1 MYVLFLADLC
11 TKPVSGFSSSI
22 GLKFLFSIFWLTI
35 HGRMS
40 FFLLNNLYDKN
51 YRHFCNMYPKNPSQ
65 FPSQPHNKKAAK
77 LVEKGDL
84 WQIYTPIPPAIHTVR
99 KQECS
104 LKNIYYVT
112 VLFLNQYFTEVIVHL
127 CSVFLLRRPIG

>member
-1 MYVLFLADLC
+1 
-11 TKPVSGFSSSI
+11 
-22 GLKFLFSIFWLTI
+22 
-35 HGRMS
+35 MS

-51 YRHFCNMYPKNPSQ
+51 YRHFCDMYPKNPSQ

-104 LKNIYYVT
+104 LKNIYVT
-112 VLFLNQYFTEVIVHL
+112 FCVIFELLLYRSDSTFVLYFSIMWA
-127 CSVFLLRRPIG
+127 S